1 MANHRLCHRWQHFLG
16 EVKIIGKQIQIQF
29 YKSSEEHFLIGDRRF
44 KTVLNFS
51 QIMAEDKSKDAGIQE
66 FKLEPDTELR
76 FEVEVPETKNDKVVL
91 EVCISTLRKIIIIHT
106 FDSLLITVAQ
116 NWLCRDIWH

>member
-1 MANHRLCHRWQHFLG
+1 LVN
-16 EVKIIGKQIQIQF
+16 KYKIQF
-29 YKSSEEHFLIGDRRF
+29 YKSFTEGRGTFFDRRF
-44 KTVLNFS
+44 ETVLNFS

-91 EVCISTLRKIIIIHT
+91 EVRISTLRKVIIIH
-106 FDSLLITVAQ
+106 LIP
-116 NWLCRDIWH
+116 C